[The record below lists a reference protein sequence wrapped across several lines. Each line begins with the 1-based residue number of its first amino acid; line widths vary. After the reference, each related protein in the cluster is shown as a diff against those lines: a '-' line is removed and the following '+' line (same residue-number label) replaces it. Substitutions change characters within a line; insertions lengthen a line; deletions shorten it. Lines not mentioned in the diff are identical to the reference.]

1 MNTKEE
7 LIEMADNAYYATEY
21 EKAIELYLRV
31 LEDSPKNKHA
41 QIYLKNAERNQSL
54 NATPPQIPTEA
65 IQLYKRS
72 RSFIAAGDLT
82 QAKKF
87 LSQAISITKKAGGEF
102 RNAEELLANIETAY
116 RAEELKKEAYL
127 ALETQQWSKALDNLD
142 AASRLDPTDETTEIE
157 LMHLQNLVKAQN
169 LITQLNAGGNK
180 SRQKNSKTI
189 SEIQEIINQAN
200 EVTMLSKLWQDVVRE
215 LGKYNDK
222 NKARIS
228 QAIAGI
234 VTVLVIASG
243 ILGGISAQNYW
254 SPGAYIALAMLAIA
268 LVISVFTFTRR

>member
-189 SEIQEIINQAN
+189 SEIQEIINQTN